1 MSPEELARIHAAS
14 FTTPRPWSAQ
24 EFAYLL
30 DQRFNF
36 LLDEPGAFLLGR
48 VVADEAELLTL
59 AVAPEARRRG
69 AGARLVRTFLAAA
82 QDRSAVSAFLEV
94 AADNEA
100 ARALY
105 RQTGWRESGLR
116 KGYYQ
121 SPENARIDAVVM
133 SYALDPA
140 TT

>member
-1 MSPEELARIHAAS
+1 MSPEDLARIHAAS
-14 FTTPRPWSAQ
+14 FTTPRPWSAK
-24 EFAYLL
+24 EFDALL
-30 DQRFNF
+30 EQRFCF
-36 LLDEPGAFLLGR
+36 LIEEPEAFLLGR
-48 VVADEAELLTL
+48 VIADEAELLTL
-59 AVAPEARRRG
+59 AVAPAARRQG
-69 AGARLVRTFLAAA
+69 TGARLVRAFLDGARARGGA
-82 QDRSAVSAFLEV
+82 TAFLEV
-94 AADNEA
+94 AADNAA

-105 RQTGWRESGLR
+105 QKAGWRESGLR

>member
-1 MSPEELARIHAAS
+1 MSPEELALIHAAS

-24 EFAYLL
+24 EFADLL

-36 LLDEPGAFLLGR
+36 LLDEAGAFLLGR
-48 VVADEAELLTL
+48 VIADEAELLTL

-69 AGARLVRTFLAAA
+69 AGARLVQTFLAEA
-82 QDRSAVSAFLEV
+82 QDRGAVSAFLEV

-105 RQTGWRESGLR
+105 HQTGWRESGLR

-121 SPENARIDAVVM
+121 SPENGRIDAVVM
-133 SYALDPA
+133 SCALDPA
-140 TT
+140 AG